1 MLSKLFNPF
10 KLKRR
15 ESDQAPDGIKRRHT
29 FPLHNGRSAPAHR
42 GSTSTPPAHLKTG
55 QRSLSPEVM
64 TRSRLMKSNISSLKA
79 LSRIPNSAKRLS
91 TDSSSPLLTPP
102 APEEYYPNYVA
113 RPARGLLMDGTI
125 DVSVRLSRNNTTN
138 SIDNYYDG
146 KKIVR
151 FLWVFL
157 VYRLTML
164 WLDNYSCR
172 WV

>member
-1 MLSKLFNPF
+1 MFTMLSKLFNPFNPF

-15 ESDQAPDGIKRRHT
+15 ESDQAPEGIKRRHS
-29 FPLHNGRSAPAHR
+29 FPLHNSRSAPAHR
-42 GSTSTPPAHLKTG
+42 GSTSTPPGHLKTS

-79 LSRIPNSAKRLS
+79 LSRIPNSAKRFS
-91 TDSSSPLLTPP
+91 TDSSSSPLLTPT
-102 APEEYYPNYVA
+102 APEDYYPNYVA
-113 RPARGLLMDGTI
+113 RPADASRGLLMDGTI

-151 FLWVFL
+151 FL
-157 VYRLTML
+157 
-164 WLDNYSCR
+164 
-172 WV
+172 